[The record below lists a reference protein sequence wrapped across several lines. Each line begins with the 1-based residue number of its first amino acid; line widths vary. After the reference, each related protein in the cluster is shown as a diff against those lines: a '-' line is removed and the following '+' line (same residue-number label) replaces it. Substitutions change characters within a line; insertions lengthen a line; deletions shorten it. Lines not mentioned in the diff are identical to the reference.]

1 MSNKYGYFKYMDF
14 ANGADEDSQLSTPTE
29 LQENA
34 SLDLLKE
41 GREFPQYQ
49 TLEQNEYVTRFP
61 FPFYQP
67 GYSVGFL
74 TSQISD
80 GNGVFK
86 TPIVLDIQFSEYFSM
101 TGLTIA
107 TRSVVRKA
115 VVEGYRDGELIARGE
130 FSAETRSHFYPIELE
145 FVNAIKYIVYEIVD
159 PYHFL
164 GIYSISYGR
173 IKDFGDQE
181 MVSAQIT
188 SNFSVLGDNLE
199 YDTLDLTLKSPDDI
213 GAYIFQ
219 KKQVI
224 NFIKDENYELRM
236 FVDNGLRNQNGT
248 VSVTAYDSISNLED
262 VFLGGMYSN
271 VPVYDII
278 KAICGDRIWFTF
290 NADRTIPLTGYI
302 PICTRRKA
310 LQMVLQA
317 ANLRCYKAHRL
328 IFAPLETELSQQVF
342 DKTNILGEP
351 KIIENEPIRSVQVN
365 YHNYSK
371 TLEEIELYH
380 WYIATEENV
389 QITFSSPA
397 HSLAAYEVTGTD
409 NNGQDIVSTEISKN
423 VKFVEIGANYCVL
436 YNTSPNKIVIKG
448 KKYSDSVAS
457 FKLNNKFVLRDEVY
471 SDVIVD
477 MTIHGNVEETCNIA
491 YSQYTKKNSIKFNT
505 LQDLKV
511 GGLYNILGK
520 NYYIKRKKTNLDGIY
535 EVEAV

>member
-1 MSNKYGYFKYMDF
+1 MKNKYGYFKYMDF
-14 ANGADEDSQLSTPTE
+14 ANGADENSQLSTPNE

-34 SLDLLKE
+34 DLELLRQ

-49 TLEQNEYVTRFP
+49 TLEQNEYDTRFP
-61 FPFYQP
+61 FQFYQP

-74 TSQISD
+74 TSDISD
-80 GNGVFK
+80 QNGVFA

-145 FVNAIKYIVYEIVD
+145 FVNAIKFTVYEIAD

-181 MVSAQIT
+181 IVSAQIT

-219 KKQVI
+219 RKQVI

-236 FVDNGLRNQNGT
+236 FVDAGSKNQNGT
-248 VSVTAYDSISNLED
+248 VSITAYDSISNLED
-262 VFLGGMYSN
+262 TFLGGMYSN
-271 VPVYDII
+271 APVYDII

-290 NADRTIPLTGYI
+290 DADRTIPLTGYI
-302 PICTRRKA
+302 PICTKRKA

-328 IFAPLETELSQQVF
+328 VFAPLETDVRTEVL
-342 DKTNILGEP
+342 DETNILGDP
-351 KIIENEPIRSVQVN
+351 KIKENEPIRSVEVN
-365 YHNYSK
+365 FHNYSK
-371 TLEEIELYH
+371 ISDETELYH
-380 WYIATEENV
+380 WYVAQNENV

-397 HSLAAYEVTGTD
+397 HSLSAYEVTGVD
-409 NNGQDIVSTEISKN
+409 SNGQDIISTKISEN
-423 VKFVEIGANYCVL
+423 VRFVEVGANYCVI

-448 KKYSDSVAS
+448 KGYADSTAS
-457 FKLNNKFVLRDEVY
+457 VKISNKFVLRDEVY
-471 SDVIVD
+471 SDIIIN
-477 MTIHGNVEETCNIA
+477 MTIHGDVEKTCQIA
-491 YSQYTKKNSIKFNT
+491 YNQYAKRNSIKFKT
-505 LQDLKV
+505 LQDLKI
-511 GGLYNILGK
+511 GGLYSILGES
-520 NYYIKRKKTNLDGIY
+520 YYIKRKKTNLDGLY